1 MKNNP
6 LNPDPQFPK
15 VQVAQ
20 GPDAYA
26 NAVEAL
32 QAFDLSPVSGKR
44 VLLKPN
50 AGRMAE
56 FGTGTNT
63 NPQVVAAAIDVFRAA
78 GATVAV
84 GESPIS
90 GVKALPAFEI
100 SGIAAVARERAC
112 PLIDLDER
120 PPVETAIPGGRAIQS
135 LKVCADV
142 LEADFVVSIPV
153 MKIHMHTG
161 VTLSVKNM
169 KGCLWRRS
177 KVDLHMLPQVEGSPY
192 KSLDVAIGDM
202 ATVLRPHFALI
213 DGSVC
218 MEGLG
223 PGAGTPRALN
233 VVVAGGDGFA
243 ADAVACGLMGREA
256 CQIPHLQIGAENGC
270 GIIDLNRIAVAPAS
284 WRDGAANL
292 EAAPHSITFS
302 FPNVEVLDRNSCSA
316 CQSTLLLFL
325 QRYQAALADYIPKG
339 TRLKIAIGKGHDALP
354 DGTLCIGQCTALQK
368 GNGIFVP
375 GCPPVGSQIF
385 KTLQESQEEGKAK
398 GS

>member
-1 MKNNP
+1 MNNNP
-6 LNPDPQFPK
+6 LNPDPQAPK
-15 VQVAQ
+15 VQVVH

-26 NAVEAL
+26 NAVAAL
-32 QAFDLSPVSGKR
+32 KAFDWSPVAGKR

-63 NPQVVAAAIDVFRAA
+63 NPRVVAAAIDVFRAA

-90 GVKALPAFEI
+90 GVKALEAFEL
-100 SGIAAVARERAC
+100 SGIAAVARERDC

-120 PPVETAIPGGRAIQS
+120 QPVVTAIPGGRVIQS

-142 LEADFVVSIPV
+142 LDFDFVVSIPV

-177 KVDLHMLPQVEGSPY
+177 KVDLHMLPQLEGSSC
-192 KSLDVAIGDM
+192 KSLDLAIGDM

-243 ADAVACGLMGREA
+243 ADAVACCLMGRDA
-256 CQIPHLQIGAENGC
+256 CQIPHLRIGAESGC
-270 GIIDLNRIAVAPAS
+270 GLIDLSRITVSPAN
-284 WRDGAANL
+284 WRALGADL
-292 EAAPHSITFS
+292 EAAPQNLAFS

-325 QRYQAALADYIPKG
+325 QRYQDALAEYIPPG
-339 TRLKIAIGKGHDALP
+339 TRLKIALGKGHDALP
-354 DGTLCIGQCTALQK
+354 DGTLCLGQCTARQK
-368 GNGIFVP
+368 GSGIFVP
-375 GCPPVGSQIF
+375 GCPPVSSQIF
-385 KTLQESQEEGKAK
+385 LALQENRKAAEQK
-398 GS
+398 G